1 MRRIGKRRGN
11 SKLPKL
17 VELVI
22 AAPLVTTDMIATEL
36 SVTHRAALD
45 MIAILDLRE
54 VTGRGRYRAWSI
66 T

>member
-1 MRRIGKRRGN
+1 
-11 SKLPKL
+11 
-17 VELVI
+17 LVI